1 MLATEDVFPNI
12 REIDINSNYETDTSE
27 QPLSLTLGPSICF
40 QGVLRE
46 GTLICTIWV
55 TSWRWAGKY
64 EPSEKAE
71 HSLVSQVQEKHTKV
85 STFIEVLYLTSLARK
100 YNLTWHYI
108 LPIHGNGYKLKLQ
121 KMSSL
126 FVFHVS
132 PIDWERANRSW
143 KLSFRSKF
151 KEQSPQT
158 RSPWKWKWQWAHSV
172 LMWGARFTC
181 IYVLKCRVKDRSAY
195 FKLHFSE
202 TISIVNPNMWSWRG
216 PGRSIWG
223 LHWQRGLLKASPSHF
238 SDHVLQKPFPSSPG
252 ALISAPYQLH
262 TLFFLLVWWLHDAP
276 RVECHDTGVMS

>member
-55 TSWRWAGKY
+55 TSWCWAGKY

-132 PIDWERANRSW
+132 P
-143 KLSFRSKF
+143 F
-151 KEQSPQT
+151 
-158 RSPWKWKWQWAHSV
+158 SV
-172 LMWGARFTC
+172 PPYPSTH
-181 IYVLKCRVKDRSAY
+181 I
-195 FKLHFSE
+195 HFSN
-202 TISIVNPNMWSWRG
+202 TKIYPLFYIFNNCYHV
-216 PGRSIWG
+216 
-223 LHWQRGLLKASPSHF
+223 HLLSLTHGWHS
-238 SDHVLQKPFPSSPG
+238 
-252 ALISAPYQLH
+252 
-262 TLFFLLVWWLHDAP
+262 
-276 RVECHDTGVMS
+276 